1 MHFSVKSKKVKIQ
14 IMEGEFDKKD
24 CKLSFNFK
32 DDISRFTNV
41 HFKAMSDKVLILNK
55 ISMFTILKTGY
66 FQLWFFVTFIM
77 RISTAGN

>member
-32 DDISRFTNV
+32 DGISRLTNV
-41 HFKAMSDKVLILNK
+41 PFTVLSDKVLIIN
-55 ISMFTILKTGY
+55 
-66 FQLWFFVTFIM
+66 
-77 RISTAGN
+77 

>member
-32 DDISRFTNV
+32 DGISRFTNV
-41 HFKAMSDKVLILNK
+41 HFKAMSD
-55 ISMFTILKTGY
+55 
-66 FQLWFFVTFIM
+66 
-77 RISTAGN
+77 